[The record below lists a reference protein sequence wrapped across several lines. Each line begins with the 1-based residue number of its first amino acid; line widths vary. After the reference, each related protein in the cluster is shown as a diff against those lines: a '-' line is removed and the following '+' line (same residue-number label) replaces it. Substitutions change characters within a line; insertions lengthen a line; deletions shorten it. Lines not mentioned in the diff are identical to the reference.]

1 MGAPLYSFA
10 KRDQTDVR
18 PEGHCFVDI
27 GRNERNIHEIRGS
40 DYLTRKALHRNVIF
54 YLVVNS
60 VFVLM
65 VFLII
70 VQGQQLETSQAD
82 DPYIAGNDL
91 NDLFTNE
98 DLGVSMVR
106 SIASNLSHPLSLM
119 FLQIA
124 VIVFVARLFGL
135 LFYRIGQPTVLG
147 EMTAGI
153 VLGPSVLG
161 ICCPHLS
168 RFLFSP
174 SSLGWL
180 ETLSTLG
187 LVLFVFIVGLELNS
201 NLLKNKAQTALIV
214 SHASIVVPF
223 FMGVCLAYF
232 LFTGFAPEG
241 ISFISFSLFMGIA
254 MSLTAFPV
262 LARIIRERKLTQ
274 SPLGTLALTCAAA
287 DDVTAWC
294 LLAGVVGIIR
304 AETIMTFVAT
314 LMLAILYILFM
325 IFLMRP
331 ILQRLGNKYATQEH
345 LSKGFIALLF
355 VVLFLSAFATE
366 TIGIHAL
373 FGAFLAGIIMPQQ
386 IDFRQALISRIED
399 VSLVILLPLF
409 FAINGLKTQI
419 SLLNEGYLW
428 LICGLIVL
436 VAVMGKF
443 GGSAVA
449 ARFTGHSWA
458 DSLALGALMNTRGL
472 VELVVLSIGYD
483 LGILTPTIFTMMVL
497 MALVTTFMTRPMLWV
512 ISRFFSDEALKVTN
526 KRFTK

>member
-1 MGAPLYSFA
+1 MRTIAFLM
-10 KRDQTDVR
+10 
-18 PEGHCFVDI
+18 
-27 GRNERNIHEIRGS
+27 RNHVHRNI
-40 DYLTRKALHRNVIF
+40 LF
-54 YLVVNS
+54 YLIVNS
-60 VFVLM
+60 LFILM

-70 VQGQQLETSQAD
+70 VHGKQLESPLTDFPDITVKSQSRLLA
-82 DPYIAGNDL
+82 Y
-91 NDLFTNE
+91 E
-98 DLGVSMVR
+98 DLGMAMGR
-106 SIASNLSHPLSLM
+106 SLTSNLTHPLSLM

-124 VIVFVARLFGL
+124 VIVFIARLFGL
-135 LFYRIGQPTVLG
+135 FFYKIGQPSVLG

-161 ICCPHLS
+161 MCCPQLS
-168 RFLFSP
+168 GFLFSP
-174 SSLGWL
+174 ASLGWL
-180 ETLSTLG
+180 ETLSNLG
-187 LVLFVFIVGLELNS
+187 LVLFVFIVGLELDS
-201 NLLKNKAQTALIV
+201 ELLKNKAQTALVV

-223 FMGVCLAYF
+223 FLGVSLAYF

-241 ISFISFSLFMGIA
+241 VSFVSFSLFMGIA

-262 LARIIRERKLTQ
+262 LARIIQERKLTQ

-294 LLAGVVGIIR
+294 LLAAVVGIIR

-314 LMLAILYILFM
+314 VVMAILYILFM
-325 IFLMRP
+325 IYLVRP
-331 ILQRLGNKYATQEH
+331 ILQRLGNIYATQEP

-373 FGAFLAGIIMPQQ
+373 FGAFLAGVIMPSQVH
-386 IDFRQALISRIED
+386 FRNVLISRIED

-409 FAINGLKTQI
+409 FAINGLKTQMG
-419 SLLNEGYLW
+419 LLNAGYLW

-443 GGSAVA
+443 GGSAAA
-449 ARFTGHSWA
+449 ARFTGQSWA
-458 DSLALGALMNTRGL
+458 NSFALGALMNTRGL
-472 VELVVLSIGYD
+472 VELVVLSIGYE
-483 LGILTPTIFTMMVL
+483 LGILSPTVFTMMVL

-512 ISRFFSDEALKVTN
+512 IERFFPNSDLKGG
-526 KRFTK
+526 